1 MKAIFACKLYKAS
14 KRKDKIQAALQNPVN
29 AELVKQLDEYLGE
42 EYRPVTKIDGNVVE
56 TVPDKDTG
64 SNSSSKSKRST
75 GHVPSSGG
83 GLGGLSSALSGLD
96 DEPSISEKYGDEL
109 DAEGEAAFDAT
120 QGNETSSTEDNTDD
134 DDNATIASTK
144 TQGTPITAD
153 TVVTK
158 PLAEN
163 HVSLS
168 GLAGELKG
176 TLNARLAT
184 AGVSRVSTKNNE
196 IWIHYNDD
204 INLNNV
210 MTAVIDAL
218 NSANYHYL
226 IFNRLAR
233 TDNAI
238 VFTINSNDTA
248 NAMEPMSNEQ

>member
-14 KRKDKIQAALQNPVN
+14 KRKDKIQAALQNPIN

-42 EYRPVTKIDGNVVE
+42 EYRPVTKIDGNVSE
-56 TVPDKDTG
+56 TTPDKNAG
-64 SNSSSKSKRST
+64 ESSSNNGTASRHS
-75 GHVPSSGG
+75 SSGRG
-83 GLGGLSSALSGLD
+83 GLGGLSAALSGLD

-109 DAEGEAAFDAT
+109 DADGEAAFDAT
-120 QGNETSSTEDNTDD
+120 QGNSTSLTEDSTDGD
-134 DDNATIASTK
+134 DATIASTK

-158 PLAEN
+158 PLVEN

-176 TLNARLAT
+176 TLNARAAT

-210 MTAVIDAL
+210 MTAAIDAL

-248 NAMEPMSNEQ
+248 NAMEPISDEK

>member
-14 KRKDKIQAALQNPVN
+14 KRKDKIQAALQNPAN

-64 SNSSSKSKRST
+64 SDSSSKGTTST
-75 GHVPSSGG
+75 GHVPSGQG

-120 QGNETSSTEDNTDD
+120 QGDDTSSTEDDTD

-144 TQGTPITAD
+144 TQGTPIIAD

-176 TLNARLAT
+176 TLNARSAT

-210 MTAVIDAL
+210 MTAAIDAL

>member
-14 KRKDKIQAALQNPVN
+14 KRKDKIQAALQNPIN

-42 EYRPVTKIDGNVVE
+42 EYRPVTKIDGNVSE
-56 TVPDKDTG
+56 TVPDKNAG
-64 SNSSSKSKRST
+64 KSSSNNGAASRHS
-75 GHVPSSGG
+75 SSGRG
-83 GLGGLSSALSGLD
+83 GLGGSSAALSGLD

-109 DAEGEAAFDAT
+109 DADGEAAFDAT
-120 QGNETSSTEDNTDD
+120 QGNSTSPTEGGTDD
-134 DDNATIASTK
+134 DTATIASTK
-144 TQGTPITAD
+144 TQGTLITAD

-158 PLAEN
+158 PLVEN

-176 TLNARLAT
+176 TLNARAAT

-210 MTAVIDAL
+210 MTAAIDAL